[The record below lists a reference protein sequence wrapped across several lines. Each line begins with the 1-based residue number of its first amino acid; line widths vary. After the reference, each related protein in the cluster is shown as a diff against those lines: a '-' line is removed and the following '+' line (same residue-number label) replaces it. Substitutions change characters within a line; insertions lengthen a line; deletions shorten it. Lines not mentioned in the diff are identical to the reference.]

1 MSFPISVV
9 TYGTL
14 AFCPK
19 LRDDICDVIC
29 NHNGQRHRRLRKI
42 EAYNYQEKERPQ
54 KIILKS
60 QQRHHFQRRLSS
72 ML

>member
-54 KIILKS
+54 KII
-60 QQRHHFQRRLSS
+60 
-72 ML
+72 